1 MSSRQEKIAQIE
13 SGLEKLKKKKSLK
26 DNSILSFLLD
36 VCTLLFIFLVVF
48 NFLLG
53 LAIVD
58 QNSMQP
64 NIMPNDIVMYNRM
77 DHSYHRG
84 DIIVAD
90 KVGHDVMVIKR
101 IIGVPNDTIEINQ
114 AGEILVNGEVLHE
127 DYLHLGNN
135 VIHDVTFPITL
146 KDNEYFVLGD
156 NREVSLD
163 SRSASL
169 GNILKSEIKGKLIY
183 IIRAFG

>member
-1 MSSRQEKIAQIE
+1 MSSRQEKIAQVE
-13 SGLEKLKKKKSLK
+13 SGLEQLKKKKSWK
-26 DNSILSFLLD
+26 ENNVLSFLLD
-36 VCTLLFIFLVVF
+36 VCTILFIFLVVF

-64 NIMPNDIVMYNRM
+64 NIMPNDIVMYNRI
-77 DHSYHRG
+77 DHTYHRG

-90 KVGHDVMVIKR
+90 KDGHDVMIIKR
-101 IIGVPNDTIEINQ
+101 IIAIPNDTLDITPE
-114 AGEILVNGEVLHE
+114 GDILLNGEVLHE
-127 DYLHLGNN
+127 EYLHLGAN
-135 VIHDVTFPITL
+135 VTHDVTFPITL
-146 KDNEYFVLGD
+146 KENEYFVMGD

-163 SRSASL
+163 SRTSSL
-169 GNILKSEIKGKLIY
+169 GNVLKSEIKGKLIY